1 MAAPS
6 ILRTYRA
13 CDGSH
18 WLGKLVLYVPD
29 KPGILA
35 ALAGLFGKHGT
46 NITLFHYNRSE
57 HAHRVVLEATSPD
70 PGGFEGIVDELRSEG
85 LYDES
90 LAQPRL
96 NLDLTDARS
105 ILRMDVRLEH
115 RPGTLG
121 KFAAVLR
128 GHEANVIQMEYN
140 EAVSPESA
148 QFSIATRHP
157 GEVDVLLKDMN
168 ERGYVYSLIYKGA
181 DQKEVED
188 VIGLNLAE
196 RFFFK
201 VKKLLPTEDFECLV
215 RLVNSSKRLSDTLA
229 RFAREAGKDLETGV
243 VFTNVLAFASAS
255 LAKSGSGFTC
265 TKLRGVDRMGLQLHG
280 FRLPTGGNIYVIES
294 GTELVMVD
302 GSYGLNYAGVKAML
316 RENGI
321 DPARIE
327 RVYLT
332 HADADHAGMSGHF
345 AREYGSKVF
354 LHRTAKGTITNE
366 NRAWGSSTPFISLN
380 GLFTVLVNGFTHA
393 SYPEDCMEFRS
404 TEKGR
409 MGGFPVIDEFEVG
422 HHGFLVLE
430 SLGGHVPGQT
440 FFVSPHTGILFTADY
455 LLNLE
460 SLSAEERKVLDY
472 PKFMMVSTNVD
483 SALFR
488 REMEMLSSLAGDID
502 THVCESGYHVLIA
515 PGHGDI
521 YGLGGFRL

>member
-6 ILRTYRA
+6 ILSTYRA

-35 ALAGLFGKHGT
+35 ALAGLFGKHGI

-57 HAHRVVLEATSPD
+57 HANRVILEATSPD
-70 PGGFEGIVDELRSEG
+70 PRGFEGIVDELCSEG

-90 LAQPRL
+90 LAQPSL
-96 NLDLTDARS
+96 DLDLTDARS

-128 GHEANVIQMEYN
+128 GHGANVIQMEYN

-148 QFSIATRHP
+148 QFSIATRDP

-168 ERGYVYSLIYKGA
+168 ELGYVYSLIYKGA
-181 DQKEVED
+181 DQKEIED

-201 VKKLLPTEDFECLV
+201 VRKLLPSEDFECLV
-215 RLVNSSKRLSDTLA
+215 RLVNSSKRLSDTLSK
-229 RFAREAGKDLETGV
+229 FAREAGRDLEAGT

-255 LAKSGSGFTC
+255 LAKTGSGFTYA
-265 TKLRGVDRMGLQLHG
+265 KLHGVERTGLELHG
-280 FRLPTGGNIYVIES
+280 FRLPTGGNIYIIES
-294 GTELVMVD
+294 GRELVMVD
-302 GSYGLNYAGVKAML
+302 SSYGLYYASVKAML

-345 AREYGSKVF
+345 VREYGSKVF
-354 LHRTAKGTITNE
+354 LHSAAKGTIMNE

-380 GLFTVLVNGFTHA
+380 GLFTVLVNGFTCA
-393 SYPEDCMEFRS
+393 SYPEECAEFRS

-409 MGGFPVIDEFEVG
+409 MGGFPVIDEFAVG
-422 HHGFLVLE
+422 NLRFLVLE

-440 FFVSPHTGILFTADY
+440 FFVSPDAGILFTADY
-455 LLNLE
+455 LLDLE
-460 SLSAEERKVLDY
+460 SISPEERKVLEY

-488 REMEMLSSLAGDID
+488 REMEMLSSLASDID
-502 THVCESGYHVLIA
+502 AHARERGYHVLIA

-521 YGLGGFRL
+521 YGLEGFKL

>member
-1 MAAPS
+1 MAVPS

-29 KPGILA
+29 RSGILA
-35 ALAGLFGKHGT
+35 TLAGLFGKRGI
-46 NITLFHYNRSE
+46 NIVLFHYNRSE
-57 HAHRVVLEATSPD
+57 HANRVILEATSPD
-70 PGGFEGIVDELRSEG
+70 PEGFEGVLDEMRFEG
-85 LYDES
+85 LHDES
-90 LAQPRL
+90 LAQPSL
-96 NLDLTDARS
+96 ALDLTDMRS

-148 QFSIATRHP
+148 QFSIATRDP
-157 GEVDVLLKDMN
+157 GKVDVLLKDMN
-168 ERGYVYSLIYKGA
+168 ERGYVYGLIYKGA
-181 DQKEVED
+181 DQKEIED

-201 VKKLLPTEDFECLV
+201 AKKLLPTEDFESLV
-215 RLVNSSKRLSDTLA
+215 RLVNSSKRLSDTLVK
-229 RFAREAGKDLETGV
+229 FAREAGKDLEAGT

-255 LAKSGSGFTC
+255 LAKSGSGFTYA
-265 TKLRGVDRMGLQLHG
+265 KLRGVERMGLELHG

-294 GTELVMVD
+294 GGELVMVD
-302 GSYGLNYAGVKAML
+302 GSYGLYYASVKAML

-321 DPARIE
+321 DPARIK

-345 AREYGSKVF
+345 VREYGSKVF
-354 LHRTAKGTITNE
+354 LHRVAKGAITNE
-366 NRAWGSSTPFISLN
+366 NRAWGSSTPFVSLN
-380 GLFTVLVNGFTHA
+380 GLFTVLVNRFTCA
-393 SYPEDCMEFRS
+393 SYPEECSEFEL
-404 TEKGR
+404 TEQGR
-409 MGGFPVIDEFEVG
+409 MGGFPVIDEFAVG
-422 HHGFLVLE
+422 DRRFLVLE

-440 FFVSPHTGILFTADY
+440 FFVSPEAGILFTADH

-460 SLSAEERKVLDY
+460 SLSPEERKVLDY

-483 SALFR
+483 SVLFR
-488 REMEMLSSLAGDID
+488 REMEMLSSLANDIEAEI
-502 THVCESGYHVLIA
+502 CGRGYHVLIA
-515 PGHGDI
+515 PGHGDF
-521 YGLGGFRL
+521 YGSERFRL